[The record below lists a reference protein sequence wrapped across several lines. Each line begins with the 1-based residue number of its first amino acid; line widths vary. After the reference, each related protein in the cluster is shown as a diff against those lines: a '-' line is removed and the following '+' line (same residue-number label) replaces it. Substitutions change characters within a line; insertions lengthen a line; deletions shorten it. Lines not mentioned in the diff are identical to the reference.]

1 MDRLSLLDR
10 FIAASKRGI
19 LDAGSHLQVLVVSEQ
34 DLILRDERLSVYLSR
49 SLAEEFGLV
58 SVHLLL

>member
-10 FIAASKRGI
+10 FIAARKRGI

-34 DLILRDERLSVYLSR
+34 DLILLDERLSVYLSR

-58 SVHLLL
+58 SVHFLL